1 MYSFRLNKIA
11 SSNDK
16 SKISVDES
24 FEKPP
29 KATLSKE
36 TKQSSKYQK
45 KWNDI
50 EVNELINL
58 LKKRNCSCDI
68 FHKDHKI
75 QEKTF
80 STILISILITL
91 KLK

>member
-58 LKKRNCSCDI
+58 LKKRNCLWDI

-75 QEKTF
+75 QEKAF